1 MKGSKYLSELVDCSM
16 FQKGKLNLIEAPT
29 GCGKTYFALKHIP
42 SFVKNPFYKVAF
54 LIDTTNGKEQI
65 TPASFQDF
73 SPGILLNSCGG
84 RRGSFP
90 FLLLRFPHAFAGF
103 PALSA
108 LQAVSVHFQI
118 CRYG

>member
-65 TPASFQDF
+65 TVSLPN
-73 SPGILLNSCGG
+73 GIIRENHFLNDDLVRACGIVG
-84 RRGSFP
+84 KTEWR
-90 FLLLRFPHAFAGF
+90 FLTKL
-103 PALSA
+103 
-108 LQAVSVHFQI
+108 AVSVCSQI
-118 CRYG
+118 